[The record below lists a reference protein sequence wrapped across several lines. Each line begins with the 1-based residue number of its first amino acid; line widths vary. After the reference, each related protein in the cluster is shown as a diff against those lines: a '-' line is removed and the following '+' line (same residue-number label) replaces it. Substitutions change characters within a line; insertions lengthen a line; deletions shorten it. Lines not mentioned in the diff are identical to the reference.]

1 MWHPRVC
8 VARRGRSD
16 AEGCEKEA
24 EARLVQRMHDGRIK
38 GFVWCMP
45 ALHIN

>member
-24 EARLVQRMHDGRIK
+24 EARLVQRMHDGRNKRIC
-38 GFVWCMP
+38 VVY
-45 ALHIN
+45 ASAAY